1 MHLRHLPMILLT
13 LFLAACAHPS
23 LQVNS
28 GSRADIEIVQRGS
41 AAAIDAGGAL
51 RLRGEP
57 FEIRSRWPQVH
68 VCISRSRE
76 DLGTIAAG
84 VDTLRDA
91 GSCFNI
97 ARSYAMEGDA
107 DYLVL
112 GDGASAL
119 NDAHGMRHGNRDYWY
134 RVRFLFDERSQE
146 NIPLTRLNAE
156 YFSAFWIDKSND
168 RRLDAGEFVLVPLK
182 FGDSGRQGNTP

>member
-1 MHLRHLPMILLT
+1 MLLRHLSMILLT
-13 LFLAACAHPS
+13 LFLVACAHPS

-28 GSRADIEIVQRGS
+28 GSRADIEIVQRGT
-41 AAAIDAGGAL
+41 AAVIDTDGAL
-51 RLRGEP
+51 RLWGEP

-76 DLGTIAAG
+76 DLGNISAG
-84 VDTLRDA
+84 VDTLRDP

-112 GDGASAL
+112 GNGANAL
-119 NDAHGMRHGNRDYWY
+119 NDAHGMRRSDRDYWY

-146 NIPLTRLNAE
+146 DVSLARLNE
-156 YFSAFWIDKSND
+156 LYFSAFWVDKSGD
-168 RRLDAGEFVLVPLK
+168 RRLDAGEFVLMPLR
-182 FGDSGRQGNTP
+182 FGEAAGLRPAH